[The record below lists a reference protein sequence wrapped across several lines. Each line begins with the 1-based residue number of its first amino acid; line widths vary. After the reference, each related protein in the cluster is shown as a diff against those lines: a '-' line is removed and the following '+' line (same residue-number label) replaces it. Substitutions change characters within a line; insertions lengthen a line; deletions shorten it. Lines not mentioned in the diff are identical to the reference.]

1 MTRALSLLV
10 LFAALAPTR
19 AAEPV
24 ALFDGK
30 DASKWYT
37 YFKDH
42 GKDKDPN
49 GTVSV
54 KDGVLRVSGQDYG
67 GLTTRDEYADYEV
80 EVVFAWGAKVW
91 RPRE

>member
-10 LFAALAPTR
+10 LSATLASAR

-49 GTVSV
+49 GTISV
-54 KDGVLRVSGQDYG
+54 KDGVLRLSGQDWGEG
-67 GLTTRDEYADYEV
+67 G
-80 EVVFAWGAKVW
+80 G
-91 RPRE
+91 